1 MESASLFLRVHNFSM
16 PFTPEYRSKVES
28 ILSQIVPI
36 RTKAMFG
43 GLGIYSDDLFFA
55 LIDDDRLYFK
65 VDDANRA
72 DFEAKGMCAFVPFP
86 GSKPMGYWELPDIV
100 LNDSRELAIWID
112 KALGVANRAKSS
124 KKR

>member
-1 MESASLFLRVHNFSM
+1 M